1 MRFDQDLQMWVT
13 TTGSY
18 YPADQQAAA
27 EAEEKAATE
36 GRQTD
41 ADVSFRQQANPGS
54 PWQFE
59 GVQGAGEVSTYT
71 AEQRAA
77 FERQGRPATVSGFAS
92 GANRRNPAVGGART
106 PGNIGGATGAY
117 NAVSDRG
124 RAAFDY
130 HRDLTR
136 SGVVSPGTFLNQL
149 GEDAGASHVGDV
161 LNPARVEVYSS
172 PEDML
177 GTWHRR
183 INDPERGLGATVG
196 GTGGLPLTSA
206 VQMGIIG
213 DGTGAAGDGG
223 ADGTGGPGGPPTGA
237 PGAGRTGIDDE
248 TQAAENAADEAIQGN
263 RDENAQLFADAF
275 QQYDDL
281 QPSDYAGSN
290 EARGYQREALAQQ
303 RMLLERML
311 GFDADQYATRYAD
324 QALARQIAAG
334 RSAGGGYA
342 SQQAGMFAAMEQ
354 APALYAEGAR
364 QAANV
369 ESQRLAGAQQAAK
382 TFGDIAT
389 MTRGQDEARAQ
400 FESNLGL
407 QIADSVARLTEG
419 NVQMND
425 RDSQMMAQIWMDFA
439 KLQSV
444 YEGMTSDEM
453 IAWWQQETARRGQ
466 DQNFEA
472 IMAQLKAQGQVS
484 SKDLIGGLFQLG
496 GGLLGVGG
504 QIGGAYMQGQTARDV
519 ARINNGI
526 AA

>member
-18 YPADQQAAA
+18 FPADQKAAA
-27 EAEEKAATE
+27 EAEEEAARTGGQTQADVDFRQQTAPSNPWQFDGLE
-36 GRQTD
+36 GGGEASTYTD
-41 ADVSFRQQANPGS
+41 AD
-54 PWQFE
+54 
-59 GVQGAGEVSTYT
+59 
-71 AEQRAA
+71 RAA
-77 FERQGRPATVSGFAS
+77 FRNANRPAPTR
-92 GANRRNPAVGGART
+92 NLIRRRNTGFMPLGRG
-106 PGNIGGATGAY
+106 GGATGAY
-117 NAVSDRG
+117 DAVSDRG
-124 RAAFDY
+124 RAQFDY
-130 HRDLTR
+130 YRDIRDPKTVGDFI
-136 SGVVSPGTFLNQL
+136 SAK
-149 GEDAGASHVGDV
+149 GEEVGISHVGDSIDPM
-161 LNPARVEVYSS
+161 NSFDVYGS
-172 PEDML
+172 PEAMFMAQYQRQL
-177 GTWHRR
+177 
-183 INDPERGLGATVG
+183 DPETGLGVVGG
-196 GTGGLPLTSA
+196 GTGGLPITATARMDSA
-206 VQMGIIG
+206 
-213 DGTGAAGDGG
+213 GAGG
-223 ADGTGGPGGPPTGA
+223 AGAPGAGGPSGA
-237 PGAGRTGIDDE
+237 PGAGRTGIDAE
-248 TQAAENAADEAIQGN
+248 TQAAENAADAAIRGN

-275 QQYDDL
+275 RQYDDL

-342 SQQAGMFAAMEQ
+342 SQQAGMFAAMDQ

-369 ESQRLAGAQQAAK
+369 ENQRLAGAQQAAK

-466 DQNFEA
+466 DRNFEA

-496 GGLLGVGG
+496 GGLMTTGG
-504 QIGGAYMQGQTARDV
+504 NIGAAYMQGETARDV
-519 ARINNGI
+519 ARINAGQ